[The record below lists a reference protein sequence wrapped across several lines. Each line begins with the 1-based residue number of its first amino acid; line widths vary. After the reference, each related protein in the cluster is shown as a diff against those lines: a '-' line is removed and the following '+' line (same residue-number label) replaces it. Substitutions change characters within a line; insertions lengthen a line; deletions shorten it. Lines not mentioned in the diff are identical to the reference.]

1 MKRLGGTDALFLS
14 LETPEWHQHIGGL
27 TVFDPSDSPGFGF
40 DRAVEVLEERLEL
53 APKFRWRLKTVP
65 FDLDRPV
72 WIEDESF
79 DLSRHVHR
87 VGVPAPGGQR
97 ETAQLVVSIFKIDGS
112 VRRNRCCS

>member
-27 TVFDPSDSPGFGF
+27 TVLDPSDSPGFGF

-65 FDLDRPV
+65 FDLDRPGV
-72 WIEDESF
+72 D
-79 DLSRHVHR
+79 RGR
-87 VGVPAPGGQR
+87 VVRPVAPRPPRGRPRPGGPAR
-97 ETAQLVVSIFKIDGS
+97 EIIPESGS
-112 VRRNRCCS
+112 WELPQ